1 MIAKPVMT
9 RRKLAAVTAGA
20 ALLLA
25 GVFGAGAAMAE
36 DTVRAVAAFP
46 KSVLFTQSF
55 LRYVDKV
62 NAGGKGIVRIQYVG
76 GPEVIKGLDQGD
88 AVRRGAIDM
97 AYVPGSYYPGIVP
110 ETDALVGS
118 NVTPMEQ
125 RANGGIDLFNRI
137 HQEKLNAY
145 YLGHI
150 DGGVAFHIYTIDKPG
165 MSGGK
170 PDLGGVKLRGA
181 PIYREFFTD
190 YLGATYV
197 QVRVPEVY
205 TALERG
211 TVDGLGWPIVALM
224 DLKWDQLV
232 KYRIDPGFFQ
242 TDLSVIVNLDKWNSL
257 SQEARDYL
265 QKATIEYEK
274 ESYEFFQALQ
284 KTDAAEM
291 EKRGM
296 QIIKLDEA
304 AGAAFRKAAA
314 DVAWARLKERDPTNY
329 EAMRAKFYK

>member
-1 MIAKPVMT
+1 MIVKPMT
-9 RRKLAAVTAGA
+9 ARRPLAAATAGA

-25 GVFGAGAAMAE
+25 GMFGAGAAMAE
-36 DTVRAVAAFP
+36 ETVRAVAAFP
-46 KSVLFTQSF
+46 KSVIFTQSF

-62 NAGGKGIVRIQYVG
+62 NAGGKGIVQIQYVG

-110 ETDALVGS
+110 ETDALVAS
-118 NVTPMEQ
+118 NITPMEQ

-150 DGGVAFHIYTIDKPG
+150 DGGVEFHIYMKDKPS

-170 PDLGGVKLRGA
+170 PDLRGVRLRGA

-190 YLGATYV
+190 YLGAIYV
-197 QVRVPEVY
+197 QIRVPEVY

-211 TVDGLGWPIVALM
+211 TVDGLGWPIVSLL
-224 DLKWDQLV
+224 DSKWD
-232 KYRIDPGFFQ
+232 KHINYRIDPGFFQ
-242 TDLSVIVNLDKWNSL
+242 TDLSVIVNLDKWNGL
-257 SQEARDYL
+257 SQAARDYL
-265 QKATIEYEK
+265 QKVTIEYEA
-274 ESYEFFQALQ
+274 ESYAYFQELQ
-284 KTDAAEM
+284 KKDAAEM
-291 EKRGM
+291 VTRGM
-296 QIIKLDEA
+296 RVIALDGA
-304 AGAAFRKAAA
+304 DAAAFRKAAA
-314 DVAWARLKERDPTNY
+314 DVAWARLKQRDPTNY
-329 EAMRAKFYK
+329 GAMRAKFHK

>member
-1 MIAKPVMT
+1 MT
-9 RRKLAAVTAGA
+9 ARPTIIRRKLAAATAGA
-20 ALLLA
+20 ALLLT

-36 DTVRAVAAFP
+36 DTLRAVAAFP

-55 LRYVDKV
+55 LRYVEKV
-62 NAGGKGIVRIQYVG
+62 NAGGKGVVQIQFVG

-110 ETDALVGS
+110 ETDALVAS
-118 NVTPMEQ
+118 NITPMEQ
-125 RANGGIDLFNRI
+125 RANGGIDLFNKI

-145 YLGHI
+145 YLGHV
-150 DGGVAFHIYTIDKPG
+150 DGGVVFHIYTIDKPK

-170 PDLGGVKLRGA
+170 LDLSGVKLRGA

-224 DLKWDQLV
+224 DLKWDSHV

-242 TDLSVIVNLDKWNSL
+242 TDLSIIVNLDKWNSL
-257 SQEARDYL
+257 SQASRDYL
-265 QKATIEYEK
+265 QQATIEFEQ
-274 ESYEFFQALQ
+274 ESYEFFQDLQ
-284 KTDAAEM
+284 KKDAAEM
-291 EKRGM
+291 VKRGM
-296 QIIKLDEA
+296 QVIELDDA
-304 AGAAFRKAAA
+304 AGEAFRKAAA